1 MIPILYPANETS
13 FTTQGIGAL
22 TDTISCK
29 ITEERNGSYECVL
42 TYPITG
48 IHFSDIVDRAVIC
61 AIPSPHRTA
70 QPFRIYRIDSP
81 IDGII
86 TVYAQHISYDLS
98 GIPVKPFTGG
108 VSVSDALN
116 KLISNSAIAN
126 PFTVWTDKTVLGD
139 YSVSF
144 PQSCR
149 ALLGGTEGSILDVY
163 GKGEYEFDKFQIKL
177 YVSRGQDNGFTI
189 RYGRNLIDLKQE
201 KNIADVV
208 TGIYPYWKDTNGNLV
223 QLDSYIVNAPGS
235 YDFTR
240 IKTVDFSDRWEEA
253 PTQLQLETAANA
265 YVVNNEVGVPK
276 VSLEINFTEIGEL
289 AQCDLCDIVTVQ
301 FEQLGISEQAEIVKI
316 VTDVLLE
323 RYDKIEVGT
332 PKVTLADTINIQNK
346 DLEKIPSLT
355 TIAQTVI
362 NQTELITGQTGGYFT
377 IIYDNDPT
385 SPTYEQPT
393 GWAIMDTPE
402 TETCVN
408 VWRFTAGGFGHSST
422 GWAGPYSDVSI
433 TMDGKIIAKELLLQN
448 SDYLSSYFKVEMVGG
463 DPVVKIGASSSDY
476 ILVLKADEIAFEDQ
490 YGNVQAYFKG
500 DSFVLD
506 ELDTF
511 KIGNLQIKTQGSPY
525 SLSFVKAS

>member
-48 IHFSDIVDRAVIC
+48 IHVSDIVDRAVIC